1 MRSVRSTDFVRN
13 FSKYQ
18 DEAHEEPVEITS
30 HGRATAVLISPTDY
44 AEYVDLRSKSRR
56 VLKIGELPTSIID
69 ALKQSEMSARH
80 DHLNSL
86 MDE

>member
-1 MRSVRSTDFVRN
+1 MRSVAATEFVRN

-18 DEAHEEPVEITS
+18 DEAREGAVEITS

-44 AEYVDLRSKSRR
+44 AEYLELRARSRR
-56 VLKIGELPTSIID
+56 ILKIGELPSSIID
-69 ALKQSEMSARH
+69 ALKDSEMSARH
-80 DHLNSL
+80 AHLDSL